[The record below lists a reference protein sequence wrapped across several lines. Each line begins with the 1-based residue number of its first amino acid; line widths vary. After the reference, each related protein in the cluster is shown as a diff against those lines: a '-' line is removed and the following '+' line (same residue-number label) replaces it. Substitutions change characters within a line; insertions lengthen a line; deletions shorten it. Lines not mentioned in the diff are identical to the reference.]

1 MQETHSKEAL
11 LREVA
16 PESEFSRMRSEV
28 KTPDIPGMPFQA
40 RQIAAGAKD
49 PQNLTPM
56 RSR

>member
-1 MQETHSKEAL
+1 
-11 LREVA
+11 
-16 PESEFSRMRSEV
+16 MRSEV